1 MPESPTQ
8 AGPTGPWLRCAGIGL
23 PLQRDLRADALD
35 SARPALRLPPVRSA
49 GGSLG
54 GFHPGGRAAPDRP
67 AGRPW
72 GAQPLQRRHAVRPG
86 RRRADGTRRHGHCR
100 DDGPNRALA
109 CQDPPARPGLANR
122 AARRA
127 LAGASIGVIMGT
139 RRRDHPAL
147 RRAALPPAASAA
159 RLGDGRPRVR
169 TAAGAPGLRGR
180 WNPRRAVRDFPLA
193 GASGGAGARARR
205 PLTGGVRPAGA
216 GFCGPCGHRPP
227 ARNVLAS

>member
-8 AGPTGPWLRCAGIGL
+8 AGPRRALASLRRHRSAGGGGAGPPAARLRWPRDRRCSRLAQTAQIR

-35 SARPALRLPPVRSA
+35 SARPALRLPSVRSA

-100 DDGPNRALA
+100 DGGRIPWVGPTAAPECRSPIGAGGTETSGSRTSSG
-109 CQDPPARPGLANR
+109 CTPSSCFRYSPG
-122 AARRA
+122 RR
-127 LAGASIGVIMGT
+127 
-139 RRRDHPAL
+139 
-147 RRAALPPAASAA
+147 PAA
-159 RLGDGRPRVR
+159 G
-169 TAAGAPGLRGR
+169 
-180 WNPRRAVRDFPLA
+180 
-193 GASGGAGARARR
+193 
-205 PLTGGVRPAGA
+205 
-216 GFCGPCGHRPP
+216 
-227 ARNVLAS
+227 